1 MNLNVDSL
9 INILQHI
16 QVRITT
22 LSDLHEPFSKKKE
35 DTMAKQF
42 AIFSMVSFINDKCKI
57 HNIYNTIYV
66 MKGISYII
74 IGLYD
79 KKYIVMLYE
88 RLAVKHLKH

>member
-1 MNLNVDSL
+1 
-9 INILQHI
+9 
-16 QVRITT
+16 
-22 LSDLHEPFSKKKE
+22 
-35 DTMAKQF
+35 MAKQF

-79 KKYIVMLYE
+79 KKYIVQMALYE